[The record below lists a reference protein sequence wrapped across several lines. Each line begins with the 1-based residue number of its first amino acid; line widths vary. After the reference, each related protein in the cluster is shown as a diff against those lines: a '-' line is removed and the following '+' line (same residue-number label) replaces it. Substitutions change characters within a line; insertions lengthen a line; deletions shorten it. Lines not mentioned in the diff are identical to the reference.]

1 MVRPLKA
8 GCELIPVRNVYYML
22 AYAFSVLKEKSYQS
36 VATEEFENSA
46 DLCAALLQQGV
57 QNQLKRGLGRE
68 YLSLTELTSSPRGKV
83 DVSASI
89 KTLAIKRNKAVCSF
103 DDFSVDTP
111 LNRTIKATITSLL
124 RADIKRSRKQELR
137 KLIRHFDQVTSIDPH
152 SIKWTFHFNRNNQT
166 YQMLVAVCWLVIEGL
181 IQTHSDGSTKMM
193 EFFDEQRM
201 SRLFEKFVL
210 EYFRS
215 EHPSLKANPSHIEWA
230 LDDGES
236 EFLPMMKSDISLE
249 NKQSAL
255 VIDTKYYAQNTQ
267 KNFNNRTVHSANL
280 YQIFTYVKN
289 VEAHNATS
297 ARKISG
303 MLLYAKTDADVQPNA
318 EYQMSGNTIHVRT
331 LDLNQQFSE
340 IAAELDSIASLCK
353 K

>member
-1 MVRPLKA
+1 
-8 GCELIPVRNVYYML
+8 ML
-22 AYAFSVLKEKSYQS
+22 AYAFSVLKENSYRT
-36 VATEEFENSA
+36 VATEEFANSA

-68 YLSLTELTSSPRGKV
+68 YLSLTEITSCPRGKL

-89 KTLAIKRNKAVCSF
+89 KALAIKRNQAVCDF

-124 RADIKRSRKQELR
+124 RADIKKSRKQELR
-137 KLIRHFDQVTSIDPH
+137 KLVRNFDQVTLIDPR
-152 SIKWTFHFNRNNQT
+152 SIKWTFQFNRNNQT
-166 YQMLVAVCWLVIEGL
+166 YQMLVAVCRLVIEGL

-210 EYFRS
+210 EYFRC
-215 EHPSLKANPSHIEWA
+215 EHPGLKANPSHIEWA
-230 LDDGES
+230 LDDDES
-236 EFLPMMKSDISLE
+236 EFLPMMKSDISLGS
-249 NKQSAL
+249 KQSTL
-255 VIDTKYYAQNTQ
+255 IIDTKYYAQNTQ
-267 KNFNNRTVHSANL
+267 TNFNSRTVHSANL

-289 VEAHNATS
+289 VEALNAIST
-297 ARKISG
+297 REISG

-318 EYQMSGNTIHVRT
+318 EYKMSGNTIHVRT
-331 LDLNQQFSE
+331 LDLNQQFAE
-340 IAAELDSIASLCK
+340 IAAELDSIASLCNK
-353 K
+353 